1 MFLEQSGK
9 RIGIGKGFKSMTI
22 NLKQLSKL
30 LKLSPTTVS
39 RALADYP
46 DVSAKTRARVKQ
58 MAIQQ
63 GYQPNPVARRLQ
75 KGKTETIGIVIT
87 PEQNYFSDTFF
98 IELLSG
104 ISNQITRAGYELI
117 LGVASDEEH
126 EMQSMRWME
135 EGKGWRA

>member
-1 MFLEQSGK
+1 
-9 RIGIGKGFKSMTI
+9 MTI

-98 IELLSG
+98 IDLLSG

-126 EMQSMRWME
+126 EMQSMRRMV
-135 EGKGWRA
+135 EGKRVDGMICLLYTSPSPRDLG